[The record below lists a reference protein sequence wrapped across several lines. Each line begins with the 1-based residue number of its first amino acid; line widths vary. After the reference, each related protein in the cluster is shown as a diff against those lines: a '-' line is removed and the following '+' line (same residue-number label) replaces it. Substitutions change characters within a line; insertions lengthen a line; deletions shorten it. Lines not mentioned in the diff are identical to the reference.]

1 MTITTTLHTEG
12 YCAISFIVPAY
23 NEAET
28 IGKVITLLK
37 ENFAGSEII
46 VVDDGSTDSTSAVAR
61 SAGLSQVLRHDRN
74 RGYGAALKTG
84 FLHAKGEFVVMVD
97 ADGQYPVEE
106 IRKVVDCLREQQDLD
121 VILGERV
128 NRYDSGIVRSA
139 GKMLIARIV
148 RMLINEPV
156 RDHNCGL
163 RAFRREKILPFLFL
177 LPEGFSFSTTSF
189 ILAYKENFR
198 IARLEVSV
206 DRRTSGKSQV
216 TMKSGLDT
224 IVLVLRLMVIFDPLK
239 FFLPVAGYSFLLG
252 VLSIVISLIDSRTL
266 GKNYIFFFLLGTLI
280 FILGLLSE
288 QIMTLRKE
296 IGNMKSGRR

>member
-1 MTITTTLHTEG
+1 MAT
-12 YCAISFIVPAY
+12 ISFIIPAY

>member
-1 MTITTTLHTEG
+1 MAT
-12 YCAISFIVPAY
+12 ISFIIPAY
-23 NEAET
+23 NEAES

-46 VVDDGSTDSTSAVAR
+46 VVDDGSSDSTAAVAR
-61 SAGLSQVLRHDRN
+61 SAGPANVLRHDRN

-84 FLHAKGEFVVMVD
+84 FLHASGEFVIMVD
-97 ADGQYPVEE
+97 ADGQYPVDE
-106 IRKVVDCLREQQDLD
+106 IRKVVDCLREQQDID
-121 VILGERV
+121 AILSERV
-128 NRYDSGIVRSA
+128 NRYASGIVRSA
-139 GKMLIARIV
+139 GKILIARIV
-148 RMLINEPV
+148 KMLINEPV

-206 DRRTSGKSQV
+206 ERRTSGKSQV

>member
-1 MTITTTLHTEG
+1 
-12 YCAISFIVPAY
+12 
-23 NEAET
+23 
-28 IGKVITLLK
+28 
-37 ENFAGSEII
+37 
-46 VVDDGSTDSTSAVAR
+46 
-61 SAGLSQVLRHDRN
+61 
-74 RGYGAALKTG
+74 
-84 FLHAKGEFVVMVD
+84 
-97 ADGQYPVEE
+97 
-106 IRKVVDCLREQQDLD
+106 
-121 VILGERV
+121 
-128 NRYDSGIVRSA
+128 
-139 GKMLIARIV
+139 MLIARIV

>member
-12 YCAISFIVPAY
+12 YGAISFIVPAY

>member
-1 MTITTTLHTEG
+1 MAT
-12 YCAISFIVPAY
+12 ISFIIPAY
-23 NEAET
+23 NEAES

-46 VVDDGSTDSTSAVAR
+46 VVDDGSSDSTAAVAR
-61 SAGLSQVLRHDRN
+61 SAGPANVLRHDRN

-84 FLHAKGEFVVMVD
+84 FLHASGEFVIMVD
-97 ADGQYPVEE
+97 ADGQYPVDE
-106 IRKVVDCLREQQDLD
+106 IRKVVDCLREQQDID
-121 VILGERV
+121 AILSERV
-128 NRYDSGIVRSA
+128 NRYASGIVRSA
-139 GKMLIARIV
+139 GKILIARIV
-148 RMLINEPV
+148 KMLINEPV